1 MQVQEQGKFDQ
12 LEIGKG
18 NRSQAATLMQSKVF
32 IDMRRRFFVFIR
44 NFKHSRTGIVNSL
57 QWDLASM
64 VRSAPKP
71 CITGK
76 NE

>member
-1 MQVQEQGKFDQ
+1 
-12 LEIGKG
+12 LEKG
-18 NRSQAATLMQSKVF
+18 TEAKPHAHAQSSKVF

-57 QWDLASM
+57 FFTM
-64 VRSAPKP
+64 GP
-71 CITGK
+71 CKHGAERAEALLSPEPDITGK